1 MNEYEIV
8 FRVRADQQPTVRDL
22 AEKLFEAWRHWSN
35 ERPAG
40 EDVPIVLGRQ
50 VRAGWQS

>member
-22 AEKLFEAWRHWSN
+22 AEKLYEAWRDWAN
-35 ERPAG
+35 DRPAG
-40 EDVPIVLGRQ
+40 EDVPMVTRRQ
-50 VRAGWQS
+50 VRTGWQS